1 MKKEEKARELVNKFY
16 ALQSTIEID
25 WTKDEELIKDAEKYL
40 ENEEAKK
47 YWLEL
52 AKKSAVL
59 SVMEIREVA
68 EEDYYWDEEEGQVFT
83 WKELI
88 EEIESL

>member
-1 MKKEEKARELVNKFY
+1 MKKEAKAQELVNKFY
-16 ALQSTIEID
+16 ALQSTID

-83 WKELI
+83 WKGLI